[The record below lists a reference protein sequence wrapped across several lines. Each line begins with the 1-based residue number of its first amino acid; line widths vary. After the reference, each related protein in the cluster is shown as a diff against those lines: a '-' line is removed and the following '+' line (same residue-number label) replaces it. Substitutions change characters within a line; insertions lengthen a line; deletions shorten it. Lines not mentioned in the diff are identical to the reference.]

1 MYPSGTAEETRWS
14 EAALDTEVTQ
24 TDSEFHKKPV
34 YEAVKRIFD
43 LLVSLAAVIVLSP
56 VLLGIALAIRLE
68 DGGSVLYRAKRVGRY
83 GKPVTVYKFRSMR
96 LHADRLEDM
105 LTPEELAEYH
115 KNYKLTNDPRVTK
128 VGALLRKTSLDE
140 LPQLFNILMGQL
152 SLVGPRP
159 VLREETELYG
169 EKRSLLLSCKPG
181 LTGLWQSRGR
191 SNVTY
196 ENGRRQEMELQYVRE
211 RSLWLDF
218 KILLWTVKAV
228 VRMDGAQ

>member
-1 MYPSGTAEETRWS
+1 M
-14 EAALDTEVTQ
+14 DTEVTQ

-34 YEAVKRIFD
+34 YEAVKRTFD

-56 VLLGIALAIRLE
+56 VLLAIALAIRIE
-68 DGGSVLYRAKRVGRY
+68 DGGPVLYKAQRVGRY

-115 KNYKLTNDPRVTK
+115 KNYKLTSDPRVTK

-159 VLREETELYG
+159 VLQEETELYG
-169 EKRSLLLSCKPG
+169 DIRSLLLSCKPG

-196 ENGRRQEMELQYVRE
+196 ENGRRQEMELRYVRE

-228 VRMDGAQ
+228 VRMDGAR

>member
-1 MYPSGTAEETRWS
+1 M
-14 EAALDTEVTQ
+14 DTEVTQ

-34 YEAVKRIFD
+34 YEAIKRTFD

-56 VLLGIALAIRLE
+56 VLLAIALAIRIE
-68 DGGSVLYRAKRVGRY
+68 DGGPVLYKAQRVGRY

-115 KNYKLTNDPRVTK
+115 KNYKLTSDPRVTK

-159 VLREETELYG
+159 VLQEETELYG
-169 EKRSLLLSCKPG
+169 DKRSLLLSCKPR

-196 ENGRRQEMELQYVRE
+196 ENGRRQEMELRYVRE

-228 VRMDGAQ
+228 VRMDGAR

>member
-1 MYPSGTAEETRWS
+1 M
-14 EAALDTEVTQ
+14 DTEVTQ

-34 YEAVKRIFD
+34 YEAIKRTFD

-56 VLLGIALAIRLE
+56 VLLAIALAIRIE
-68 DGGSVLYRAKRVGRY
+68 DGGPVLYKAQRVGRY

-96 LHADRLEDM
+96 LHADQLEDM

-115 KNYKLTNDPRVTK
+115 KNYKLTSDPRVTK

-159 VLREETELYG
+159 VLQEETELYG
-169 EKRSLLLSCKPG
+169 DKRSLLLSCKPG

-196 ENGRRQEMELQYVRE
+196 ENGRRQEMELRYVRE

-228 VRMDGAQ
+228 VRMDGAR

>member
-1 MYPSGTAEETRWS
+1 M
-14 EAALDTEVTQ
+14 DTEVTQ

-34 YEAVKRIFD
+34 YEAIKRTFD

-56 VLLGIALAIRLE
+56 VLLAIALAIRIE
-68 DGGSVLYRAKRVGRY
+68 DGGPVLYKAQRVGRY

-115 KNYKLTNDPRVTK
+115 KNYKLTSDPRVTK

-159 VLREETELYG
+159 VLQEETELYG
-169 EKRSLLLSCKPG
+169 DKRRLLLSCKPG

-196 ENGRRQEMELQYVRE
+196 ENGRRQEMELRYVRE

-218 KILLWTVKAV
+218 KILLWAVKAV
-228 VRMDGAQ
+228 VRMDGAR

>member
-1 MYPSGTAEETRWS
+1 M
-14 EAALDTEVTQ
+14 DTEVTQ

-56 VLLGIALAIRLE
+56 VLLAIALAIRIE
-68 DGGSVLYRAKRVGRY
+68 DRGPVLYKAQRVGRY

-159 VLREETELYG
+159 VLQEETELYG
-169 EKRSLLLSCKPG
+169 DKRSLLLSCKPG

-196 ENGRRQEMELQYVRE
+196 ENGRRQEMELRYVRE

-228 VRMDGAQ
+228 VRMDGAR